1 MALLVPA
8 SGGGDKVP
16 DAGGGDRDPE
26 DDPELL
32 DARDAW
38 LEDMSGRLIKS
49 AAHLE
54 LQRGVPCLRH
64 ILAPIR
70 LRPHTPHLKHSG
82 LVCQCRSP
90 RDTRLS

>member
-32 DARDAW
+32 EASEAR
-38 LEDMSGRLIKS
+38 LEERSGLLASS

-54 LQRGVPCLRH
+54 LQRGVPCFMH

-70 LRPHTPHLKHSG
+70 LRPHTPHLSAH
-82 LVCQCRSP
+82 LRMIP
-90 RDTRLS
+90 